1 MSVDPAPELVA
12 ERLREALADLRRPIN
27 SATGNGWKKG
37 TFGIQASCKCLDG
50 ALFFAVRGR
59 GPVSYDVLD
68 AMRRRVVGVIAD
80 IEGVE
85 PPTLGS
91 TFIWAWNDDEARVF
105 AEVEA
110 VLERA
115 ISEAVSEIAQL
126 PPVAQRAMEAGW

>member
-12 ERLREALADLRRPIN
+12 ENLREALADLRRPIDP
-27 SATGNGWKKG
+27 ATGTGWKKG
-37 TFGIQASCKCLDG
+37 AFGTRDSCKCLDG

-68 AMRRRVVGVIAD
+68 AMRSRVVGVIAD
-80 IEGVE
+80 IEGIE

-115 ISEAVSEIAQL
+115 IEGMGVSA
-126 PPVAQRAMEAGW
+126 